1 MSRTL
6 IRLAAVGVLTLAASR
21 PTTAGG
27 LTGSDLVIPVAARTP
42 GLLGTL
48 WRTDL
53 VVTNT
58 ARDPFPVPV
67 QVTFMSDAGLP
78 QTHSLSLGPMGS
90 LVIRDVVRDGY
101 GHEQAFGLI
110 RITSGDPDARF
121 VARARI
127 LNVGS
132 PEGEY
137 GQGVTALPT
146 ASLPLRS
153 VVSGLSGVDGNRSNL
168 GLANPHPAEAQVFLD
183 LWGPGGS
190 QRGGLSLG
198 VGPRSVLQL
207 NDIFSH
213 FGITPFANATVEIT
227 STVGLYA
234 YASVVRNDTGDA
246 VFAIAAGEAPER
258 PFDIL
263 EPECAEPASLALT
276 QHPGDA
282 WVVSL
287 HPEFDPSDTAT
298 ELASRYGFSV
308 ITVLGSGFVAAA
320 LDAPTVAALRCE
332 PAVERLDQSRDQS
345 G

>member
-1 MSRTL
+1 MSRPVFRAAAAGVL
-6 IRLAAVGVLTLAASR
+6 LLAATR
-21 PTTAGG
+21 PTTAAG
-27 LTGSDLVIPVAARTP
+27 LTDRDLVIPVAARTP

-58 ARDPFPVPV
+58 SRDPFQVPV
-67 QVTFMSDAGLP
+67 QITFMSDTGPP
-78 QTHSLSLGPMGS
+78 QTHFLSLGPMGS
-90 LVIRDVVRDGY
+90 LVLPDVVRDAY

-127 LNVGS
+127 VDVGGR
-132 PEGEY
+132 EGEY
-137 GQGVTALPT
+137 GQGVAALPT
-146 ASLPLRS
+146 PALPLRS
-153 VVSGLSGVDGNRSNL
+153 VVSGLSGVDGNRTNL

-198 VGPRSVLQL
+198 VAPRSVLQL
-207 NDIFSH
+207 NDIFFH

-246 VFAIAAGEAPER
+246 VFAIASGEAPET

-263 EPECAEPASLALT
+263 EPECAEPAPLALA
-276 QHPGDA
+276 QNPGNG

-298 ELASRYGFSV
+298 ELSDRYGFSV
-308 ITVLGSGFVAAA
+308 ITVFGSGFVAALA
-320 LDAPTVAALRCE
+320 APTVAALRCE
-332 PAVERLDQSRDQS
+332 AAVERLDQTR